1 MKILPHQI
9 FFVNP
14 PEGSEHGQKCI
25 ESKKN
30 NTLYYKKPVA
40 TPTFCKQ
47 NFSSCFFW
55 LQVSKIAAKLRL
67 EKNDISDM
75 VHPRKISLAESWGS
89 SRFFIVKKVVLFLFD
104 AFLTMLRALW
114 WIFEKFLRGRI
125 FIYGFSE
132 PLGVNFEGLDSLLLR

>member
-1 MKILPHQI
+1 MKILPHWI

-40 TPTFCKQ
+40 TPNFCKQ

-55 LQVSKIAAKLRL
+55 LQVSKIAAKLGL

-75 VHPRKISLAESWGS
+75 VHPRKILLAESWGS
-89 SRFFIVKKVVLFLFD
+89 SRFFIVKKLFFFD
-104 AFLTMLRALW
+104 LMHFWPCSEPSGGFLKNSCVGGFSFMV
-114 WIFEKFLRGRI
+114 
-125 FIYGFSE
+125 FSE